1 MRCINY
7 LSEYLVPV
15 VLFYIVGFAVLQK
28 RPVFDDFIEGALA
41 GLKTVAGILPT
52 LVGLMAAVGVLRTS
66 GFLDFLSGV
75 LAGPAAFLHIPA
87 QVVPLLL
94 VRLVS
99 SSAATG
105 LLLDIFKTYGPDSRL
120 GMMVSVLE
128 SCTETVFYT
137 MSVYYLTV
145 RISKTRWT
153 LAGALI
159 ATFAGLVASIL
170 CSAGNGNVPESEMYL
185 WRCEQ
190 SDRTEWSAGGKPSDR
205 FPEKAGN
212 RDVPFQDGHT
222 GACR

>member
-41 GLKTVAGILPT
+41 GLKRDGLKTVVQILPT

-170 CSAGNGNVPESEMYL
+170 CSAMV
-185 WRCEQ
+185 
-190 SDRTEWSAGGKPSDR
+190 
-205 FPEKAGN
+205 
-212 RDVPFQDGHT
+212 
-222 GACR
+222 

>member
-66 GFLDFLSGV
+66 GFLDFLSG
-75 LAGPAAFLHIPA
+75 
-87 QVVPLLL
+87 VPLLL

-170 CSAGNGNVPESEMYL
+170 CSAMV
-185 WRCEQ
+185 
-190 SDRTEWSAGGKPSDR
+190 
-205 FPEKAGN
+205 
-212 RDVPFQDGHT
+212 
-222 GACR
+222 